1 MNKRFEAGY
10 GSRSPAKPTAD
21 AVQEQTAPAEGN
33 ELPKQLDPFQFIS
46 LTEA

>member
-21 AVQEQTAPAEGN
+21 AMQEQTAPAEGN
-33 ELPKQLDPFQFIS
+33 ELPKQPDPFQFIS

>member
-10 GSRSPAKPTAD
+10 GARSHAKPTAG
-21 AVQEQTAPAEGN
+21 AVQEQAAPAEGT
-33 ELPKQLDPFQFIS
+33 ELPKQPDPFQFIS